1 MATQNKKNLLN
12 LYIPLII
19 KDINLLKILLSKPK
33 IINSKIF
40 LNFILLKKNF
50 PIIIQQK
57 EVNIFYQT
65 LFSVKKLSVTNQWLL
80 NIFFKNLS
88 YYYLNI
94 DLNWRFINIL
104 NTSTNKSF
112 LLKLWYK
119 IYKKKIFKIFYGNK
133 KKTLSWFLQLYKL
146 KDPQGIIFIIQNIL
160 TKARLKQHKKLF
172 YLIGRFFKI
181 LFINKEQKNSLRG
194 FTLFFKGKLG
204 KKGSVRKSKFFVKY
218 GLGSLTN
225 KKLRL
230 TYRTYVI
237 ITITGVVG
245 CNICLFYH

>member
-1 MATQNKKNLLN
+1 MIKDTNLLN
-12 LYIPLII
+12 
-19 KDINLLKILLSKPK
+19 ILLTKSKTL
-33 IINSKIF
+33 NTEIF
-40 LNFILLKKNF
+40 LSFFLLKKNF
-50 PIIIQQK
+50 PVAIQQK

-65 LFSVKKLSVTNQWLL
+65 LFGVKKLSVRDQWLL

-94 DLNWRFINIL
+94 DLQWRFINIL
-104 NTSTNKSF
+104 NTSTSKSF

-119 IYKKKIFKIFYGNK
+119 IYKKKFFGIFYGKK

-160 TKARLKQHKKLF
+160 TKARLKRHKKLF
-172 YLIGRFFKI
+172 FLIGYFFKI
-181 LFINKEQKNSLRG
+181 LFLNKEQKNSLKG
-194 FTLFFKGKLG
+194 FSLFFKGKLG

-245 CNICLFYH
+245 CNICLFYQ